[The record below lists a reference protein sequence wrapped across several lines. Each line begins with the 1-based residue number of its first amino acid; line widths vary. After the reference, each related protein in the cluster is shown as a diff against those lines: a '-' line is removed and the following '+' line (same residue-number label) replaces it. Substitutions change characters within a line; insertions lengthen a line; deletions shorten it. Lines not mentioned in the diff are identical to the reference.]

1 MRSHF
6 LSTKLGFIAT
16 ILILPQA
23 FLLAHWSN
31 KVEGVANTKGRN
43 YACALISNGSISTQ
57 IDNLG
62 VQKQTRY
69 VSFYPCVA
77 WEGRNYGVPHDTLI
91 SHGYFDTELSVNGKL
106 QDTPLKWSQ
115 TLHKKEAFSENV
127 VEYADAIV
135 RTIAFVPAGHDMLV
149 VKKIITARKPGQ
161 IKFAFNYKFAP
172 KINAKPR
179 ERVQTLTRYAS
190 GNCASFEYIAF
201 GHKTYRGIISIIS
214 DSPCNPSFLDADTAS
229 LLSQCEAVPGKAFE
243 ISYFITFNDDFE
255 RKDYRK
261 SDLDARTYASKS
273 GFDKIFAD
281 HKESWLKY
289 WSNSY
294 IDIPDKDIENTYYT
308 GLYHQRCN
316 ATKWSLPVGI
326 FSNSH
331 WGGRF
336 FGWDEAFNAMALA
349 SSGKFEYS
357 RRPADFRSKNLDSA
371 IMRVNKNGA
380 KRKSGARFVWESMV
394 DGFEGAPAGFW
405 NDHIFHM
412 SNVVM
417 SAWEHF
423 LYTNDKDFL
432 KKNYELMVESAL
444 YYMRNSIYERE
455 EGYIVGRCTDLERL
469 GEAKLNPFMTSCGI
483 IYTLEKTA
491 AAAKIL
497 GVDSELAK
505 ECLDTAKGLRKTLPN
520 DGKKYVPYE
529 GSKDY
534 SIGSVGGFYPYPV
547 LDPQDKL
554 ARKAVYDF
562 LDNIHLAGNMY
573 DTGKSVNAWYAG
585 WVSVPLVSLGDRTN
599 PARLL
604 ASAAKNTGAFYDT
617 YEINEPENNLQLHPW
632 FSTGSGN
639 FVYAVNQMLVQSK
652 ENGEVWVCP
661 GTPKEWKDIEFK
673 LPCYGGL
680 FVEAKIKDSKL
691 SSLKIESPSQA
702 NSREIKTVVIPES
715 YVDTSKIAA
724 EWVKRGGNILIR
736 AEAGKPLYK

>member
-1 MRSHF
+1 MKSKYLDNFIRLRFGTGARSHTYEKPF
-6 LSTKLGFIAT
+6 SFNKTWIIAT

-43 YACALISNGSISTQ
+43 YACALISNGSITTQ

-127 VEYADAIV
+127 VEYADATV

-149 VKKIITARKPGQ
+149 VKKIITAKKPGQ
-161 IKFAFNYKFAP
+161 IKFAFDYKFAP
-172 KINAKPR
+172 KTNAKPR

-201 GHKTYRGIISIIS
+201 GHKTYRG
-214 DSPCNPSFLDADTAS
+214 
-229 LLSQCEAVPGKAFE
+229 PGKAFE

-261 SDLDARTYASKS
+261 SDLDARTYASKN

-371 IMRVNKNGA
+371 IMRVNKSGA

-412 SNVVM
+412 SNIVM

-423 LYTNDKDFL
+423 LYTNDQDFL
-432 KKNYELMVESAL
+432 KKNYED
-444 YYMRNSIYERE
+444 Y
-455 EGYIVGRCTDLERL
+455 
-469 GEAKLNPFMTSCGI
+469 
-483 IYTLEKTA
+483 KT
-491 AAAKIL
+491 
-497 GVDSELAK
+497 
-505 ECLDTAKGLRKTLPN
+505 
-520 DGKKYVPYE
+520 
-529 GSKDY
+529 
-534 SIGSVGGFYPYPV
+534 
-547 LDPQDKL
+547 
-554 ARKAVYDF
+554 F
-562 LDNIHLAGNMY
+562 L
-573 DTGKSVNAWYAG
+573 
-585 WVSVPLVSLGDRTN
+585 
-599 PARLL
+599 
-604 ASAAKNTGAFYDT
+604 
-617 YEINEPENNLQLHPW
+617 
-632 FSTGSGN
+632 
-639 FVYAVNQMLVQSK
+639 
-652 ENGEVWVCP
+652 
-661 GTPKEWKDIEFK
+661 
-673 LPCYGGL
+673 
-680 FVEAKIKDSKL
+680 
-691 SSLKIESPSQA
+691 
-702 NSREIKTVVIPES
+702 
-715 YVDTSKIAA
+715 
-724 EWVKRGGNILIR
+724 
-736 AEAGKPLYK
+736 